1 VPESVPMLTRA
12 CKRALRT
19 RASQKCWELAQSPFR
34 AMLMQGFMMWMSGN
48 SIQIFSIIITFTSIS
63 TPLKSIFGSGKTFQP
78 FRDGKVDVAGPRL
91 LYCLLHFGGMLMGM
105 WKLNKLGLLPT
116 HVSDWIGAPP
126 PPHALQFSTG
136 AFVA

>member
-1 VPESVPMLTRA
+1 
-12 CKRALRT
+12 
-19 RASQKCWELAQSPFR
+19 
-34 AMLMQGFMMWMSGN
+34 MMWMSGN

-91 LYCLLHFGGMLMGM
+91 LYCLLHFGGMLMGL